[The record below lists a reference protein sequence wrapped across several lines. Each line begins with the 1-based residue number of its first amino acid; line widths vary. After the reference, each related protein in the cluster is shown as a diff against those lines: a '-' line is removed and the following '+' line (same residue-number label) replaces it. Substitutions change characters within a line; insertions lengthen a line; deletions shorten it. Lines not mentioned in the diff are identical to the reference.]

1 LCRSGACY
9 AFRREIPHQEHSV
22 TSAIYP
28 SLKDRLVLITGGASG
43 IGADMVR
50 AFCAQG
56 ARVAFIDIQDEAAA
70 ELAGSCKGAPPVYR
84 HCDITDIAALQ
95 AAIGEIIAAHG
106 PVSVLVN
113 NAANDRREPVEGVT
127 AQDWDLAQNINL
139 RPHFFAAQAVH
150 AGMKSLGG
158 GSIINFSSI
167 AWRIGTEEMTPYATA
182 KAAIVG
188 LTRAL
193 ARAFGPDNIRV
204 NAIEPGAVMTPR
216 QRQLWYPTEESVQVM
231 VERQVIRKVL
241 TGEDIARAALF
252 LASDDSSMITKQSFI
267 VDAGM
272 R

>member
-1 LCRSGACY
+1 M
-9 AFRREIPHQEHSV
+9 

-28 SLKDRLVLITGGASG
+28 SLKERLVLITGGASG

-50 AFCAQG
+50 AFAAQG
-56 ARVAFIDIQDEAAA
+56 ARVAFIDIQDHAAA
-70 ELAGSCKGAPPVYR
+70 ELAATCDGHRPLYR

-95 AAIGEIIAAHG
+95 ATIGEIVAEHG
-106 PVSVLVN
+106 PVCVLVN
-113 NAANDRREPVEGVT
+113 NAANDKREPVAGVSPD
-127 AQDWDLAQNINL
+127 DWDLAQNINL

-150 AGMKSLGG
+150 PGMKALGG

-167 AWRIGTEEMTPYATA
+167 AWRIGTDEMTPYATA

-193 ARAFGPDNIRV
+193 GRAFGPDNIRV
-204 NAIEPGAVMTPR
+204 NAIEPGAVMTER
-216 QRQLWYPTEESVQVM
+216 QRQLWYPTEESVSAM

-241 TGEDIARAALF
+241 LGPDIARAALF
-252 LASDDSSMITKQSFI
+252 LASDDSNMITRQSII